1 MLRRLALFWPW
12 PSCETGD
19 VEALEYRLM
28 DAVEDGMWWYRA
40 LHRRVLDALGD
51 PNRPL
56 AGPLLDAGCG
66 TGGFLAR
73 LRQHWPQAAA
83 EGLEYNPEAAARAAA
98 KSGFPVATGSVLA
111 MPFVDASFAA
121 ITSMDVLSHAAV
133 EPAAALAEM
142 HRVLA
147 PGGRLVLN
155 LPAFMWLHSAH
166 DIRVHNA
173 RRFTAGQVRGMLRDA
188 GFQGVKTSYWNAL
201 LLPLMVLQR
210 KIMAA
215 APEDRSDVA
224 AFPPWQNAT
233 LFGVTELER
242 RCARLGLPF
251 PAGGSVLAVATK
263 P

>member
-1 MLRRLALFWPW
+1 MLHRPALFWPL
-12 PSCETGD
+12 PLCETGD
-19 VEALEYRLM
+19 VEPLEYQLM

-40 LHRRVLDALGD
+40 LHRRVLDAVGQ
-51 PNRPL
+51 PH
-56 AGPLLDAGCG
+56 GPLLDAGCG

-73 LRQHWPQAAA
+73 LRERWPDAVA
-83 EGLEYNPEAAARAAA
+83 EGLEYNPEAAARAQA

-111 MPFVDASFAA
+111 MPFVDASFATL
-121 ITSMDVLSHAAV
+121 TSMDVLCHAAV

-147 PGGRLVLN
+147 PGGKLVLN

-173 RRFTAGQVRGMLRDA
+173 RRFTAGQVRALLGAA
-188 GFQGVKTSYWNAL
+188 GFTAVKTRYWNAL
-201 LLPLMVLQR
+201 LLPLMILQR
-210 KIMAA
+210 KIMAS

-233 LFGVTELER
+233 LLAVTELER
-242 RCARLGLPF
+242 HCARLGFPF
-251 PAGGSVLAVATK
+251 PAGGSVLAVATR